1 MQRNL
6 ILSLKIGSRG
16 SKLALVQAKWVQLE
30 LSKCGLQSEIKI
42 IQTKGD
48 LILDKAL
55 HKIGDKGLFTAE
67 LEKALLDQEID
78 LAVHCLKDLPTA
90 INKDLPIAAITQR
103 EEPWDCIIFS
113 SKHQKLNSLLD
124 LPPKAKIGTS
134 SLRRIAQLKALRS
147 DFVFIDLRGN
157 IDTRIKKIKESFND
171 LDAGVLALAGLKR
184 LSLENQIAC
193 ILNPDICLPAAGQG
207 ALAIQIAQNN
217 SNLLLKQAIQTLH
230 HIPTAIL
237 TGAERAA
244 LKAIEGGCQ
253 TPFAAYAQFE
263 DENLIKVKAVF
274 GEYNYKAELI
284 GLATDYEQIG
294 FTLGL
299 KLKEMI

>member
-134 SLRRIAQLKALRS
+134 SLRRIAQLKALRA

-274 GEYNYKAELI
+274 GVLC
-284 GLATDYEQIG
+284 
-294 FTLGL
+294 F
-299 KLKEMI
+299 